1 MAKYE
6 QDTEMK
12 SRELQDLKVCF
23 KQYNEG
29 APIIMSDCSTTRR
42 RY

>member
-12 SRELQDLKVCF
+12 SRDLQDLKVR
-23 KQYNEG
+23 
-29 APIIMSDCSTTRR
+29 CSMRKKIT
-42 RY
+42 